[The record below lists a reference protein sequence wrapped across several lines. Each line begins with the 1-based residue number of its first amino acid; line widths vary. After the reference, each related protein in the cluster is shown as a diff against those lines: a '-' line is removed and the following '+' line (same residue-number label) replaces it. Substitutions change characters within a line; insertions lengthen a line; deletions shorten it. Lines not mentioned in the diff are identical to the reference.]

1 MSETGRTAQR
11 AQFLAQLDG
20 MDDAAI
26 ETLDASLSAEAE
38 TESRIRRAFL
48 KLRRDDTRG
57 AQELLDSSGVADDD
71 PFAAMAR
78 ASLAAAHG
86 RFEDA
91 LTFAGYAAELPY
103 MRADA
108 LLVRAVALSNLGR
121 FQELAGTPDDDSLE
135 DSARGSLMAIK
146 AFALQSLGAG
156 ARARELLL
164 QARRFLPDLVGFS
177 EQLTALRESSLG
189 GAPRCVRL

>member
-1 MSETGRTAQR
+1 MSEAALTAQR
-11 AQFLAQLDG
+11 AQFLTQLEG

-26 ETLDASLSAEAE
+26 QTLEVSLSAD
-38 TESRIRRAFL
+38 TEPESLIRRAFL
-48 KLRRDDTRG
+48 RLRHDDTRA

-78 ASLAAAHG
+78 ASLAAVDG

-91 LTFAGYAAELPY
+91 LTFAGHAAELPY

-121 FQELAGTPDDDSLE
+121 FQELAGMPDDVSLE
-135 DSARGSLMAIK
+135 DSARGSLLAIK
-146 AFALQSLGAG
+146 AFALQSLGDG
-156 ARARELLL
+156 ARARDHLL
-164 QARRFLPDLVGFS
+164 QAQRFLPDLVGFS